1 MLFPIIG
8 ENSELFII
16 CEFLTFLFEEKWEE
30 RCSCTFLLSA
40 VLCMLVT
47 EGKVREVHR
56 GSQYDP
62 NGLVGTTSHC
72 TSSLQ

>member
-16 CEFLTFLFEEKWEE
+16 CEFLTFFFEEKWEE
-30 RCSCTFLLSA
+30 RYSCTFLLSA
-40 VLCMLVT
+40 VLVT

-56 GSQYDP
+56 GSQDDP